1 MLKRVF
7 HAPKTSV
14 NISVNFFTQNVYA
27 EVYFW
32 STVNKTVNFFSRNV
46 YAKVYGT
53 FCYLKQGGITA

>member
-14 NISVNFFTQNVYA
+14 NISVNFFTHNVYA

-32 STVNKTVNFFSRNV
+32 PTVNKTVNFYCRNV
-46 YAKVYGT
+46 YAEVYWT
-53 FCYLKQGGITA
+53 FCNLKQGGITA